1 MVLGNKNWKEI
12 TILPE
17 NPLAKDFEVRFK
29 GKKSFGNKSN
39 SYIRF
44 KDEPFCRVG
53 RVVI

>member
-29 GKKSFGNKSN
+29 GKKVLATKVTVILDSRTN
-39 SYIRF
+39 RF
-44 KDEPFCRVG
+44 VELDEL
-53 RVVI
+53 